1 VCHERVVQ
9 LGRLVI
15 FILFIHFARNKNSQI
30 CHSVQ
35 FMRCERALTHRATAK
50 TTQTDVSTAPANKLV
65 KTTESCHGISS
76 TETRKT
82 NKMHTAARRQLEL
95 LEVELKPC
103 CQLAK
108 EAAAERV
115 LRERFLGNN
124 PPRPEC
130 HRRLVS
136 RLSGCRG
143 V

>member
-1 VCHERVVQ
+1 MC
-9 LGRLVI
+9 
-15 FILFIHFARNKNSQI
+15 
-30 CHSVQ
+30 
-35 FMRCERALTHRATAK
+35 CERALTHRATAK

-65 KTTESCHGISS
+65 KTESCHGISS

-82 NKMHTAARRQLEL
+82 NKMHTAARRLLEL
-95 LEVELKPC
+95 LVELKPC